1 MAKEIRKGRNF
12 PFNLDL
18 SSLDTGSI
26 TNILSDIEHHLPL
39 MEDESDLSQLL
50 KVKAFFE
57 DELKVTHRLH

>member
-1 MAKEIRKGRNF
+1 MAKDIKAGKF

-26 TNILSDIEHHLPL
+26 TNILNDIEQHLPM

-50 KVKAFFE
+50 RVRAFFE
-57 DELKVTHRLH
+57 DELKVAHRLH